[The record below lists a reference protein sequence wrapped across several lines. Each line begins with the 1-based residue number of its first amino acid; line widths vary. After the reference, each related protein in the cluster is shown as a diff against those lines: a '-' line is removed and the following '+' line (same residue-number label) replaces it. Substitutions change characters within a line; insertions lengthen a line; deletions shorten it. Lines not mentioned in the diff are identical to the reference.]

1 MITPEPHQLFGV
13 LDATWPPA
21 TFIAQGP
28 WTLREG
34 KGGGQRVSA
43 ATANSPVTET
53 DIDSAEAGMRE
64 LGQDPIF
71 MIRPQDTALDGLLAH
86 RGYRIA
92 DPVTAYVAPVEALTR
107 TLPPTT
113 ATPVWPPL
121 TVQREIWQLGGIG
134 EARIAVMERAA
145 SPKTTLL
152 GRAGDSPAGVAYV
165 AVSEGIAMLHALEV
179 ATDHRRVG
187 LGSALLHGAANWAL
201 AQGAAWLALM
211 VTTANAPA
219 NALYRRLS
227 MVPVTNYHYRRT
239 PEDPA

>member
-1 MITPEPHQLFGV
+1 VITPEPHQLFGV

-21 TFIAQGP
+21 RFVAQGP

-53 DIDSAEAGMRE
+53 DIDSAEARMHE
-64 LGQDPIF
+64 LGQSPIF
-71 MIRPQDTALDGLLAH
+71 MIRPQDTLLDAMLGH

-92 DPVTAYVAPVEALTR
+92 DPVTAYVAPIHALTR
-107 TLPPTT
+107 DLPPTT

-121 TVQREIWQLGGIG
+121 TVQREIWEHGGID

-152 GRAGDSPAGVAYV
+152 GRAGDSPAGVAFV

-179 ATDHRRVG
+179 ATDHRRLG
-187 LGSALLHGAANWAL
+187 LGAALLHGAANWAL

-227 MVPVTNYHYRRT
+227 MVPATNYHYRRA

>member
-1 MITPEPHQLFGV
+1 MH
-13 LDATWPPA
+13 
-21 TFIAQGP
+21 
-28 WTLREG
+28 
-34 KGGGQRVSA
+34 
-43 ATANSPVTET
+43 
-53 DIDSAEAGMRE
+53 E
-64 LGQDPIF
+64 LGQSPIF
-71 MIRPQDTALDGLLAH
+71 MIRPQDTLLDTMLAH

-92 DPVTAYVAPVEALTR
+92 DPVTAYVAPIHALTR
-107 TLPPTT
+107 DLPPTT

-121 TVQREIWQLGGIG
+121 TVQREIWRQGGIG

-152 GRAGDSPAGVAYV
+152 GRAGDSPAGVAFV

-179 ATDHRRVG
+179 ATEHRRLG
-187 LGSALLHGAANWAL
+187 LGAALLHGAANWAL

-227 MVPVTNYHYRRT
+227 MVPATNYHYRRA